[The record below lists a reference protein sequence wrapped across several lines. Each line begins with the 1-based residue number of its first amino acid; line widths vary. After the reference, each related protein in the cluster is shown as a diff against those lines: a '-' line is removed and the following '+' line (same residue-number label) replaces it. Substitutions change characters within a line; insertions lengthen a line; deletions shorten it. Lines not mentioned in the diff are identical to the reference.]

1 MGLHAQVGWVAYFA
15 RAWQAMPSSLLNH
28 AFLLR
33 DVLALQQTESKPS
46 GVDTSSRAAQAAA
59 LNSYKREEEIL
70 TQQAATV
77 AGQIRT
83 LEAQLQSL
91 RAQQA
96 EIEEKRAALNSR
108 QRAVWEGSSGAKGGR
123 TAQVGSAT
131 RAMRGEGVFNF

>member
-1 MGLHAQVGWVAYFA
+1 M
-15 RAWQAMPSSLLNH
+15 
-28 AFLLR
+28 
-33 DVLALQQTESKPS
+33 
-46 GVDTSSRAAQAAA
+46 DTSSRAAQAAA

-91 RAQQA
+91 RSQQA

-108 QRAVWEGSSGAKGGR
+108 QRAVWEGSSGAKGAR
-123 TAQVGSAT
+123 TSQVRLVA
-131 RAMRGEGVFNF
+131 RAMTGNWVSN